1 MPWGVAAVA
10 GASLIGSSMQAG
22 AAGDAADAQQQSA
35 AQADA
40 TQRYMYDQTRADN
53 APFLA
58 NGTAGSNKLAYLLGI
73 GGSASGANSAY
84 TPVTSLFD
92 TSQDQWR
99 PNSQLYAS
107 SPEYKNAYD
116 QFIAAHQAQFNT
128 SPATSKGSDLG
139 TAEQQLQED
148 GFNLADYN
156 KNLISQSSAANA
168 ANTDPAYGS
177 LLKKFDA
184 TDLANDPVYN
194 SGLQF
199 GLDQGTG
206 AINQRALQSGGY
218 DSGATL
224 KALTQYANDYGST
237 KANDA
242 YNRYNTDQTNVYN
255 RLAGISGSGQTA
267 SAQVGAAGTNM
278 ANQVSNNQTD
288 SGNARAAGIVGGAN
302 AWNGAIQ
309 SGVGAYN
316 NYNSNQTLQ
325 ALVGGN
331 SGSNNWY
338 SSTYGGSGSPDTS
351 NFQANYYGG
360 T

>member
-10 GASLIGSSMQAG
+10 GASLIGSSMQAD

-58 NGTAGSNKLAYLLGI
+58 NGTAANNKLALLLGLTPDNS
-73 GGSASGANSAY
+73 SAPGNYSESRDNFDSAAYLAANPDVANDPGASKDPYLHYIRAGKAEGRAFTPSAAI
-84 TPVTSLFD
+84 VS
-92 TSQDQWR
+92 
-99 PNSQLYAS
+99 
-107 SPEYKNAYD
+107 
-116 QFIAAHQAQFNT
+116 AQNQY
-128 SPATSKGSDLG
+128 
-139 TAEQQLQED
+139 EQQT
-148 GFNLADYN
+148 
-156 KNLISQSSAANA
+156 KAAQGEQ
-168 ANTDPAYGS
+168 ANGEFGS

-206 AINQRALQSGGY
+206 AINQRALQSGSY

-237 KANDA
+237 KANDS

-288 SGNARAAGIVGGAN
+288 AGNARAAGIVGASNAWTSGINNTAN
-302 AWNGAIQ
+302 AYLKNM
-309 SGVGAYN
+309 SGG
-316 NYNSNQTLQ
+316 T
-325 ALVGGN
+325 GN
-331 SGSNNWY
+331 SY
-338 SSTYGGSGSPDTS
+338 SSTYDPNYYTGGSAGDSWTS
-351 NFQANYYGG
+351 GYDF
-360 T
+360 